1 MRHVATDRFWTEYR
15 KLPKHVQRAAT
26 KTYRNLVRDPRHP
39 ALQLKKVGTL
49 WSVRATLG
57 YRALAVETD
66 SVFVWVWI
74 GPHSEYE
81 RLIRR

>member
-1 MRHVATDRFWTEYR
+1 M
-15 KLPKHVQRAAT
+15 
-26 KTYRNLVRDPRHP
+26 
-39 ALQLKKVGTL
+39 
-49 WSVRATLG
+49 SVRATLG